1 MDKESLTR
9 DDTAAI
15 QCESVLLLG
24 YNGGRNSRDD
34 DENGEVVLFGYLNE
48 EVLSSNVV
56 RK

>member
-34 DENGEVVLFGYLNE
+34 DESGEVVLVGYLNE